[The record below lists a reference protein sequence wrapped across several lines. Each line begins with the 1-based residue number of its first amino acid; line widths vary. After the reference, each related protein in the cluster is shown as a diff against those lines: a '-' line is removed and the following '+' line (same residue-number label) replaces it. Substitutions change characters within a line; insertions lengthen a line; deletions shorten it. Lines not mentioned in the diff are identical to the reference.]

1 MLIFLSNSF
10 DEKRWVCCRNKQK
23 EPKQAKIYIST
34 WTRRTRT
41 RTPRTHA
48 RTHETADATD
58 TEAGAPGRSSTPL
71 AEPLSVSGAL
81 RNLASAQSAAYAAQS
96 AAHAN
101 VSAAYAALAAAL
113 ASDQNGAARGDTRGS
128 LLESAILLAANA
140 APSVPLHSSL
150 PLHSSFPMH
159 PSFPPQPPHS
169 SIPRPARSTPQ
180 LPAESQRNA
189 PRTAESQR
197 TLVQWYTGSTTV
209 RKKGS
214 APRVIPAVGPPKPVG
229 PPKHECRYKSK
240 GCQMSSDHAPAVASH
255 EKGCSFKPQGSVVA
269 TMKTPFCL
277 DAQIRRRE
285 QLNELT
291 EQLESAVPEEA
302 QGSCHW
308 VYSSV
313 PEALTMVQCT
323 DDKTIK
329 EWHNESFQ
337 VRQAELGICPR
348 TTVTSDVS
356 TFGHVHDHISLTTE
370 ERVKAYRS
378 ELVMRECGEFSEAE
392 IAEALRT
399 DKENA
404 KREIATFGRTPKPD
418 GRKANH
424 TGGKVHRKRYPAS
437 VKSAILD
444 EVDAALQRTP
454 TGAYAH
460 KRMPRG
466 HVHQCAHM
474 HTHMCAQVHRH

>member
-1 MLIFLSNSF
+1 MGLL
-10 DEKRWVCCRNKQK
+10 
-23 EPKQAKIYIST
+23 PKQATRAEKYRST
-34 WTRRTRT
+34 WNRRHRT

-81 RNLASAQSAAYAAQS
+81 RNLASAQSAAYA
-96 AAHAN
+96 N

-150 PLHSSFPMH
+150 PLHPSFPMH

-189 PRTAESQR
+189 PRTAQSQR

-229 PPKHECRYKSK
+229 PPKHECCYKSK

-255 EKGCSFKPQGSVVA
+255 GKCCSFKPQGSVVA

-308 VYSSV
+308 AYSSV

-378 ELVMRECGEFSEAE
+378 ELVMRECGEFSEG
-392 IAEALRT
+392 LW
-399 DKENA
+399 
-404 KREIATFGRTPKPD
+404 
-418 GRKANH
+418 
-424 TGGKVHRKRYPAS
+424 
-437 VKSAILD
+437 
-444 EVDAALQRTP
+444 
-454 TGAYAH
+454 
-460 KRMPRG
+460 
-466 HVHQCAHM
+466 
-474 HTHMCAQVHRH
+474 

>member
-1 MLIFLSNSF
+1 
-10 DEKRWVCCRNKQK
+10 
-23 EPKQAKIYIST
+23 
-34 WTRRTRT
+34 
-41 RTPRTHA
+41 
-48 RTHETADATD
+48 
-58 TEAGAPGRSSTPL
+58 
-71 AEPLSVSGAL
+71 
-81 RNLASAQSAAYAAQS
+81 
-96 AAHAN
+96 
-101 VSAAYAALAAAL
+101 
-113 ASDQNGAARGDTRGS
+113 
-128 LLESAILLAANA
+128 
-140 APSVPLHSSL
+140 
-150 PLHSSFPMH
+150 
-159 PSFPPQPPHS
+159 
-169 SIPRPARSTPQ
+169 
-180 LPAESQRNA
+180 
-189 PRTAESQR
+189 
-197 TLVQWYTGSTTV
+197 
-209 RKKGS
+209 
-214 APRVIPAVGPPKPVG
+214 
-229 PPKHECRYKSK
+229 
-240 GCQMSSDHAPAVASH
+240 MSSDHAPAVASH

-392 IAEALRT
+392 I
-399 DKENA
+399 
-404 KREIATFGRTPKPD
+404 
-418 GRKANH
+418 
-424 TGGKVHRKRYPAS
+424 
-437 VKSAILD
+437 
-444 EVDAALQRTP
+444 
-454 TGAYAH
+454 
-460 KRMPRG
+460 
-466 HVHQCAHM
+466 
-474 HTHMCAQVHRH
+474 